1 MLSTSAL
8 PDSRD
13 FTRRRAVTGSVEPHG
28 LSLTITRTFTINY
41 LPTVRVL
48 NQGQQKSLME
58 SSTRVKILIAMVV
71 MLTSLACVA
80 QTEQLDLPD
89 MGASADAILSRAEEE
104 EYAKALVHQMRAYE
118 VLEEDPLISAFFEDM
133 GYRLA
138 SNSDRPDKSFTFVVL
153 NQDVVNAFA
162 APGGVIALYSGL
174 ILAADDE
181 NEVAGVLAHEIAH
194 VTQQHL
200 YRALE
205 NQQAMTIPI
214 ALAMLAIA
222 LAGGGDGEA
231 IQGAMMAG
239 QAAAAQS
246 AINYTRQNEY
256 EADRIGISTL
266 SRAGYDP
273 AGMPEFFE
281 KMGRINRSMGEGPPE
296 FLRTH
301 PVSVSRIAEA
311 ENRAANMPTPEPADG
326 KNFYLVQA
334 RLRVKSED
342 SMDDVLD
349 WFNHR
354 KERAD
359 ITAAE
364 SDAIDYGK
372 AIALQRKGQYAEARR
387 LLENLIERGPHL
399 AYELQL
405 AELDQDAGDT
415 ASAVDRLAGLYNSF
429 PGNHTIS
436 LHYAESLLRS
446 NDPEQAETAAVLL
459 RQQLHGHSDDPR
471 LYELYARSANISGD
485 RIRAKQAIAESYYL
499 RGRVHEAAMQL
510 QELAGDSDLDY
521 YQRSRITARINELR
535 LELAKMGKEETE

>member
-1 MLSTSAL
+1 
-8 PDSRD
+8 
-13 FTRRRAVTGSVEPHG
+13 
-28 LSLTITRTFTINY
+28 
-41 LPTVRVL
+41 
-48 NQGQQKSLME
+48 ME

-89 MGASADAILSRAEEE
+89 MGASADAILSRSEEE
-104 EYAKALVHQMRAYE
+104 AYAKALVHQMRAYE

-311 ENRAANMPTPEPADG
+311 ENRAANMPTPEPSDG
-326 KNFYLVQA
+326 RDFYLVQA

-387 LLENLIERGPHL
+387 LLESLIEREPHL

-405 AELDQDAGDT
+405 AELDQDSGDP

-446 NDPEQAETAAVLL
+446 NDPAQAETAAVIL
-459 RQQLHGHSDDPR
+459 RQQLPGHTDDPR

-485 RIRAKQAIAESYYL
+485 RIRAKEAIAESYYL
-499 RGRVHEAAMQL
+499 RGGVHEAAMQL

>member
-1 MLSTSAL
+1 
-8 PDSRD
+8 
-13 FTRRRAVTGSVEPHG
+13 
-28 LSLTITRTFTINY
+28 
-41 LPTVRVL
+41 
-48 NQGQQKSLME
+48 
-58 SSTRVKILIAMVV
+58 MVV
-71 MLTSLACVA
+71 MLTSLAGVA

-104 EYAKALVHQMRAYE
+104 EYAKALVHQMRYYE
-118 VLEEDPLISAFFEDM
+118 VLMEDPLISAFFEDM

-246 AINYTRQNEY
+246 SINYTRQNEY

-266 SRAGYDP
+266 SRAGFDP

-281 KMGRINRSMGEGPPE
+281 KMGRITRSSGEGPPE

-311 ENRAANMPTPEPADG
+311 ENRAANMPKPEPSDG
-326 KNFYLVQA
+326 RNFYLIQA
-334 RLRVKSED
+334 RLRVMSEN
-342 SMDDVLD
+342 SMDDVID
-349 WFNHR
+349 WFDHR
-354 KERAD
+354 KQRAD

-364 SDAIDYGK
+364 SDAIDYGR
-372 AIALQRKGQYAEARR
+372 AIALQKKGDYTAARR
-387 LLENLIERGPHL
+387 LLNNLIEREPHR
-399 AYELQL
+399 AYTLQL
-405 AELDQDAGDT
+405 AELDQDSGDYS
-415 ASAVDRLAGLYNSF
+415 SAVDRLAGLYNSF

-436 LHYAESLLRS
+436 LYYAESLLKS
-446 NDPEQAETAAVLL
+446 NDKEQAETAAVVL
-459 RQQLHGHSDDPR
+459 RQQLRSHKDDPR

-485 RIRAKQAIAESYYL
+485 RVRAKEAIAESYYL
-499 RGRVHEAAMQL
+499 RGGVHEAAMQL
-510 QELAGDSDLDY
+510 QELAGQDDLDY
-521 YQRSRITARINELR
+521 YQRSRITERINELR
-535 LELAKMGKEETE
+535 LELAEMGKEETEK